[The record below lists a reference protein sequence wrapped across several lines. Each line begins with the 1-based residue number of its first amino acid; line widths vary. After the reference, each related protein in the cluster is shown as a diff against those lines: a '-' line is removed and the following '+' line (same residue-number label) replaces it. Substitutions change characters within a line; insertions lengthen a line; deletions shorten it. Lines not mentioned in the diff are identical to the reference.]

1 MKQNKLFIELFYK
14 KVTTHKSR
22 SNSAVY
28 RFAVL
33 SIMITLCGTGCN
45 KQLNIVPQDE
55 ITDVV
60 YWKTSSDFK
69 TAANTLYQGLDRFGF
84 DDTWSDIAFNN
95 PNPISNGTL
104 TVSQDGT
111 DNVGGQPQ
119 WAMSYQYI
127 RDANN
132 ILAHGAGLTDAGI
145 QQYVAEARFFRAW
158 YYWKIMEIYGGVPL
172 VTTVPQTN
180 DAALYA
186 PRSTQEQT
194 ADFIIS
200 DLNTAAANLP
210 LQSDL
215 SSPDIGRITKGA
227 ALSLLARVALYEGTW
242 EKFRGQS
249 DGNAYFTQAITA
261 AKMVMNSGVYA
272 LYNGSGAQ
280 SYRYNFIEAGDDS
293 KECILDRRY
302 ARGILGQE
310 YPYDCDGTGYNPT
323 KKLADMYLDTAGVP
337 ITSTGTMFQGYATMT
352 SEYKFRDPRMTM
364 TMIIPGKET
373 VRVFHPVIAVPN
385 YPDNPQRNP
394 STGYILYKYMSE
406 DPVANNSGENG
417 DASLFDF
424 DRHLIRYAEVLLIYA
439 EATFEST
446 GQLSDGDLN
455 ISINVIRDRVGMP
468 HLTNAFLTL
477 HNMDMRT
484 EIRRERTVELALE
497 GFRYD
502 DIRRWKTAE
511 IEMPENVEGIKIK
524 GSTWQTYPLY
534 SSAIYQAK
542 ADANGFMISES
553 GRTFDPAK
561 NYLQP
566 LPTQEINLYQ
576 SAGHTLQQNP
586 GW

>member
-1 MKQNKLFIELFYK
+1 MKTMKRNILIKTLVNRAGY
-14 KVTTHKSR
+14 S
-22 SNSAVY
+22 
-28 RFAVL
+28 FAAL
-33 SIMITLCGTGCN
+33 TLIITILGTGCK
-45 KQLNIVPQDE
+45 KQLNVEPQDE

-60 YWKTSSDFK
+60 FWKTASDFK
-69 TAANTLYQGLDRFGF
+69 SAANTLYQGLDRFGF
-84 DDTWSDIAFNN
+84 DDTESDIAFNN
-95 PNPISNGTL
+95 PNTTSNGTL
-104 TVSQDGT
+104 TVSQNGT
-111 DNVGGQPQ
+111 SNNNGQPT
-119 WAMSYQYI
+119 WNYSYQFI

-132 ILAHGAGLTDAGI
+132 IMAHGAGLTDAGI
-145 QQYVAEARFFRAW
+145 KQYVAEAQFFRAW

-172 VTTVPQTN
+172 ISTVLAVN
-180 DAALYA
+180 DPLLYT
-186 PRSTQEQT
+186 PRSTQQQT
-194 ADFIIS
+194 ADFIIK
-200 DLNTAAANLP
+200 DLNDAAANLP

-242 EKFRGQS
+242 EKYRGQS
-249 DGNAYFTQAITA
+249 DGNSYFTQAIA
-261 AKMVMNSGVYA
+261 ATKTVMNSNVYA

-337 ITSTGTMFQGYATMT
+337 ITSAGTKFQGYATMT
-352 SEYKFRDPRMTM
+352 SEYQFRDPRMTM
-364 TMIIPGKET
+364 TMIIPGKKT
-373 VRVFHPVIAVPN
+373 VRVFHATVPIAN
-385 YPDNPQRNP
+385 YPDNPQRSP

-406 DPVANNSGENG
+406 DPIANNSGEMG

-446 GQLSDGDLN
+446 GALSDGDLN
-455 ISINVIRDRVGMP
+455 LSINVLRDRVGMP
-468 HLTNAFLTL
+468 HLTNAFLGL
-477 HNMDMRT
+477 HGMDMKT

-511 IEMPENVEGIKIK
+511 VEMPENVMGIKIK

-534 SSAIYQAK
+534 STAIYQAK
-542 ADANGFMISES
+542 ADANGFMTTES

-566 LPTQEINLYQ
+566 LPTQEINLYEVT
-576 SAGHTLQQNP
+576 GHTLQQNP